1 MKIFE
6 NSPERQLVATLM
18 PIFLRIVAR
27 VFSVELAI
35 MALLNVLDVRGIWYA
50 VLDPVLLAAITG
62 DSFCSS

>member
-62 DSFCSS
+62 DSFRSS